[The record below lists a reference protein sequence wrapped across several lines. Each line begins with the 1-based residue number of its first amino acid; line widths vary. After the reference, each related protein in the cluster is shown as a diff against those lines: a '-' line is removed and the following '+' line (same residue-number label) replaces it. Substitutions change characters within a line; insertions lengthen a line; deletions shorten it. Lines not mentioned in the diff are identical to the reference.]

1 MADAPALFWAL
12 KATYGRQ
19 CLETENGL
27 VFTGE
32 GFLARVRPDGH
43 VSLDVAEGGASGAQ
57 GWLLA
62 ALAEFLAPDGA
73 RRDAGGVVLLV
84 GKHLLRFRGDGRV
97 QAEPLPPADR
107 TEREV
112 LGPIPAHPQRPAVL
126 AESRPA
132 EWGPTAPPAKPWPP
146 APWPA
151 VGGASASPPA
161 PSEPEA
167 SLPGASLEK
176 EITALCERWAPP
188 LPLNGLSA
196 GAREGLRA
204 EMLQARAAI
213 RALLDRVRGGEL
225 ADRHRRKAALLTL
238 ASLDAT
244 LRAARDRLAP

>member
-43 VSLDVAEGGASGAQ
+43 VALDVAEGGASGAQ

-62 ALAEFLAPDGA
+62 ALAEFLAPAGA
-73 RRDAGGVVLLV
+73 RRDAGGVVVLV

-112 LGPIPAHPQRPAVL
+112 LGPVPAHPQLPAVV
-126 AESRPA
+126 AEPRPGESA
-132 EWGPTAPPAKPWPP
+132 GVTPQPKPWPP
-146 APWPA
+146 APWPP
-151 VGGASASPPA
+151 GGRATESPPA
-161 PSEPEA
+161 PPSSPSEP
-167 SLPGASLEK
+167 GAHLED
-176 EITALCERWAPP
+176 EITALCERWALP
-188 LPLNGLSA
+188 LPLTALSPV
-196 GAREGLRA
+196 AREGLRA
-204 EMLQARAAI
+204 ELLQARAAI
-213 RALLDRVRGGEL
+213 GRLLARVRGGEL

>member
-43 VSLDVAEGGASGAQ
+43 VALDVAEGGASAPQ

-62 ALAEFLAPDGA
+62 ALAEFLAPAGA
-73 RRDAGGVVLLV
+73 RRDAGGVVVLV

-107 TEREV
+107 TVREAP
-112 LGPIPAHPQRPAVL
+112 GPVPPQPELRAV
-126 AESRPA
+126 AAQS
-132 EWGPTAPPAKPWPP
+132 KPWPP
-146 APWPA
+146 APWPR
-151 VGGASASPPA
+151 GGRATDAPPA
-161 PSEPEA
+161 PPPSPA
-167 SLPGASLEK
+167 QPGTHLED
-176 EITALCERWAPP
+176 EITTLCERWAPP
-188 LPLNGLSA
+188 MPLTGLSPT
-196 GAREGLRA
+196 AREGLRG
-204 EMLQARAAI
+204 EILQARAAI
-213 RALLDRVRGGEL
+213 GRLLARVRGGEL